1 MKGNNSKNIE
11 KVTLNYVNY
20 SRKKVGLNELHPA
33 RGLIFLARRHS
44 NKMMRRGK
52 IWHGNNVIVA
62 SEYVL
67 KDGEISI
74 FEQIII
80 LFLKIFSLQI
90 PVRYKFR
97 GISGENVAMMP
108 IGRVKG
114 FHKEISTDKDI
125 AKALHITWM
134 NSHGHRAN
142 ILNPNFKLLGVGIKR
157 KGKMTYATELF
168 FG

>member
-1 MKGNNSKNIE
+1 MKGNNSRNIE

-20 SRKKVGLNELHPA
+20 SRKKVGLNEIRPA

-67 KDGEISI
+67 KRRKLSI
-74 FEQIII
+74 LEQIII
-80 LFLKIFSLQI
+80 FFLKIFSLPI
-90 PVRYKFR
+90 SVRSKFS